1 MATIIYQ
8 KNKCIGCHACV
19 EWAPD
24 RWRISRKDGK
34 SILMGS
40 QLKKKV
46 YVAAINDREVL
57 QNLRAAEKCPLK
69 AIKVCA

>member
-1 MATIIYQ
+1 
-8 KNKCIGCHACV
+8 
-19 EWAPD
+19 
-24 RWRISRKDGK
+24 
-34 SILMGS
+34 MGS